1 MLPENGNE
9 SPISDITLSIQ
20 STVHIYYCS
29 TGTTALK
36 LAGKLRKRVKELPGN
51 FQIVFNIL
59 NYLDIRTIEL
69 PDLVLIVASTT
80 GDGCFPANGA
90 DFEAAMNEMSQKYYG
105 KSFPVRFSIFG
116 VGDSGYPTF
125 NAAAI
130 KLYRFLKTVGGVPIA
145 SGLVKGNIAVEPLPL
160 SSFNRWWGT
169 IKCSLTGNEN
179 IIETIEDE
187 YVEQQRMLK
196 TFKTGKLL
204 AKCPSETKD
213 ERIIMILLEL
223 GDVDYLEMSH
233 LRLLPWNVSTQVS
246 RALSALGVGGNGQ
259 LVPFTDL
266 RLQPWT
272 YADFF
277 QYFVDLEGKFK
288 NLRWL
293 SKISST
299 EDLSDPNGTVIEV
312 LECLPMLQ
320 EISDELRVEICLNM
334 PLLRPRSFS
343 VASSAQYIG
352 RGRVE
357 VMVKVHRGGRF
368 TDIFLSATDAGAG
381 APVKYSLVSKI
392 PGRDLL
398 SSDKPLIAI
407 CTGTGFAPIRSLLQ
421 QKIHNLKQAE
431 ARDNPSQFT
440 KFSISLFLGFK
451 THDQAVFNDV
461 IFEASQYG
469 LIDMLFLVPSNEQ
482 KKRVQEYVEDN
493 KDGIL
498 TKIREGSI
506 YVCGGTAMVKDI
518 ARMLSKM
525 IGEDVRQRLGRRYVE
540 EVF

>member
-1 MLPENGNE
+1 MVPENVAG
-9 SPISDITLSIQ
+9 SPTSDITLSIQ

-59 NYLDIRTIEL
+59 NYLDIRKIEFS
-69 PDLVLIVASTT
+69 DLVLIVASTT

-90 DFEAAMNEMSQKYYG
+90 DFEAAMNEMSQKYYE

-130 KLYRFLKTVGGVPIA
+130 KLYEFMKTVGGVPIA

-169 IKCSLTGNEN
+169 IECSLTGNGN
-179 IIETIEDE
+179 IIEMIEDE

-204 AKCPSETKD
+204 AKYPSETKD

-223 GDVDYLEMSH
+223 GNVDYLEMSH
-233 LRLLPWNVSTQVS
+233 LRLLPWNASTQVS
-246 RALSALGVGGNGQ
+246 RAISALGVGGNGQ
-259 LVPFTDL
+259 LIRFTDP
-266 RLQPWT
+266 RLQPWSYT
-272 YADFF
+272 DFF

-288 NLRWL
+288 DLRWL
-293 SKISST
+293 SKIPSR
-299 EDLSDPNGTVIEV
+299 EDSLDPNGTVVEV
-312 LECLPMLQ
+312 LECLPMLRK
-320 EISDELRVEICLNM
+320 ISDELRVEICLNM
-334 PLLRPRSFS
+334 PLLHPRSFS

-368 TDIFLSATDAGAG
+368 SDIFLSATDAGA
-381 APVKYSLVSKI
+381 PMKYSLVSKI
-392 PGRDLL
+392 PGRDLV

-421 QKIHNLKQAE
+421 KKIYNSKQTE
-431 ARDNPSQFT
+431 APDNPSQST
-440 KFSISLFLGFK
+440 NFSISLFLGFK
-451 THDQAVFNDV
+451 ICDQAIFNDV
-461 IFEASQYG
+461 VFEASRYG
-469 LIDMLFLVPSNEQ
+469 MIDMLFLVPSNEQ

-493 KDGIL
+493 KDSIL

-506 YVCGGTAMVKDI
+506 YVCGGTAMVRDI